1 MVQGSDV
8 QCGMVM
14 HLQKRLAK
22 GSDVERDDLL
32 KEEE

>member
-8 QCGMVM
+8 ECGMVM

-22 GSDVERDDLL
+22 GSDVEHDELL
-32 KEEE
+32 IEEV